1 MNALF
6 TTVMLSV
13 LGVWIA
19 LLAAVACQGSPS
31 PGPDGEVTP
40 EPRARPNASVTGSV
54 TYRERLALSPGA
66 MLIVQLRDVS
76 LQDASSILIAE
87 QVILNPG
94 QVPIAFK
101 IEYNRDD
108 LNARNTYAVNA
119 RIIESDGRLAFTND
133 TAYDVVTRGN
143 PNKVNMLLVMV
154 EPPPD
159 PSGDSGNSGRKSWVE
174 APVPVVGATLLQE
187 GPELLLLVAFHQSR
201 IEGCV
206 RPGGQEFE
214 MDGSDIIVTVTLQEP
229 PPAPWRIPCAEDVV
243 EVETVVPIEAPLTP
257 GQTYRVKVNGV
268 VTNSFA
274 LPELD
279 FRDSFINLSP
289 IESVEVTALESAP
302 TQYEL
307 RVVSGLPKG
316 SGCSRFNGYEVRRA
330 DPTRIEVAITHHEIA
345 DPSIFCTT
353 DYPVVETSIP
363 LGSDFEPG
371 QEYTV
376 SVNSKVS
383 HTFLAH

>member
-13 LGVWIA
+13 IGVWIA
-19 LLAAVACQGSPS
+19 LLAAAACEDAPA
-31 PGPDGEVTP
+31 PVPDGRPTP
-40 EPRARPNASVTGSV
+40 EPGARPNASVTGSV

-66 MLIVQLRDVS
+66 TLIVQLRDVS
-76 LQDASSILIAE
+76 LQDAASILIAE
-87 QVILNPG
+87 QVIPNPG

-101 IEYNRDD
+101 IEYNRDN
-108 LNARNTYAVNA
+108 LNPRNTYAVNA

-159 PSGDSGNSGRKSWVE
+159 PSGDSGNSGRASWVE
-174 APVPVVGATLLQE
+174 APVPVVGAQLLQHDSE
-187 GPELLLLVAFHQSR
+187 FLLLVAFHQSR

-206 RPGGQEFE
+206 RPGGQELE

-229 PPAPWRIPCAEDVV
+229 PPAPWRIPCADDMV
-243 EVETVVPIEAPLTP
+243 EVETVVPIDAPLTP

-268 VTNSFA
+268 VTNSFT
-274 LPELD
+274 LPEPD

-302 TQYEL
+302 PQYEL

-330 DPTRIEVAITHHEIA
+330 DPTQIEVAITHHEIA
-345 DPSIFCTT
+345 DPSTFCTT
-353 DYPVVETSIP
+353 DYPIAETSIP

-371 QEYTV
+371 LEYTV

-383 HTFLAH
+383 HAFLAH